1 MKMHDKN
8 IVITGSAGFIGSN
21 LAKRILNEEDNVLV
35 IGLDNMNNYYDV
47 KIKEWRLAQ
56 LNKFDNFKFIKGDLA
71 DKETVENIFKEYVP
85 SPP

>member
-1 MKMHDKN
+1 MKTYF
-8 IVITGSAGFIGSN
+8 ITGSSGFIGSN

-56 LNKFDNFKFIKGDLA
+56 LNKFDNFTTFLVLKFARFTLVSF
-71 DKETVENIFKEYVP
+71 EHP
-85 SPP
+85 